1 MRFILVMGLGWE
13 VLFSGLVGLTAGVG
27 IGVLL

>member
-1 MRFILVMGLGWE
+1 MKFILVMGLGWKS
-13 VLFSGLVGLTAGVG
+13 LFSSLVGVTAGVG